1 MVRYQLC
8 DPGNAVVMTTTPIES
23 HVTCKCSQ
31 VKVTARS
38 SFPQSRCKHACC
50 LHENYVYAFAGKDG
64 NIALKDF
71 WRFNLGNKQWESVC
85 FRGDLPHH
93 LEGHTLVSCKKLMLI
108 FGGEFGDSLTESSL
122 WIINPDLGYIRKS
135 NLDCG
140 SDRPCI
146 RRYHTAVVH
155 DGAMYVYGGYIDMKG
170 SSAELWKYNI
180 DDEEWEQVKPKQSSR
195 DQPGGRHGHSA
206 VMFNKHMVI
215 YGGSC
220 DLVPKAELWSYSLG
234 VRRWLRIKTKYGP
247 PALSGHS
254 AVVISQRMFV
264 FGGENNREP
273 VNSLWY
279 FCFRSERW
287 TQIMMNDST
296 PARMYHSAL
305 FVTPSAENNAI
316 KASSMP
322 YLQKKIAKM
331 KLERPRSSP
340 GERSSIASTS
350 GYVRGLNFEKSESS
364 RRINYQNQASERK
377 VERPQVLTIDSS
389 GSEDSLKVTPSPSEN
404 VADKSPL
411 CPKKMDINYN
421 ALDILDRN
429 SVNCGI
435 DNPGVSDSTEEL
447 IRESSVQHLYQDGG
461 QVDSISKG
469 RSVFERSL
477 SYTTELERSQ
487 KRSGIIER
495 SYSGHV
501 LHRLEVL
508 ENKLVNDVDKN
519 YSSKKFRLD
528 PELVIEDLEHVDC
541 FPYDIEINYPSSNGK
556 KFNLSI
562 SSESVLLPNE
572 CETMEI
578 IELENCLSRTRS
590 KSTGEVHTCFLD
602 KQRSEKVTYS
612 KETEEV
618 QILAGLSH
626 VIGESGQ
633 NVERRN
639 DKNTLYDNIVKARRS
654 DQRGVTVYPDTKQRE
669 VTGSHYSVDSR
680 ETTFMSSDGT
690 EQGGP
695 RLYQKKQ
702 QQANNRVIKPTVPQ
716 ESPYILVIGGRD
728 NQTVNFGIKPLQLWK
743 LQVSPL

>member
-487 KRSGIIER
+487 KRS
-495 SYSGHV
+495 
-501 LHRLEVL
+501 
-508 ENKLVNDVDKN
+508 
-519 YSSKKFRLD
+519 
-528 PELVIEDLEHVDC
+528 
-541 FPYDIEINYPSSNGK
+541 
-556 KFNLSI
+556 
-562 SSESVLLPNE
+562 ESVLLPNE

>member
-1 MVRYQLC
+1 
-8 DPGNAVVMTTTPIES
+8 
-23 HVTCKCSQ
+23 
-31 VKVTARS
+31 
-38 SFPQSRCKHACC
+38 
-50 LHENYVYAFAGKDG
+50 
-64 NIALKDF
+64 
-71 WRFNLGNKQWESVC
+71 
-85 FRGDLPHH
+85 
-93 LEGHTLVSCKKLMLI
+93 MLI

-122 WIINPDLGYIRKS
+122 WIINP
-135 NLDCG
+135 
-140 SDRPCI
+140 
-146 RRYHTAVVH
+146 
-155 DGAMYVYGGYIDMKG
+155 
-170 SSAELWKYNI
+170 

-234 VRRWLRIKTKYGP
+234 
-247 PALSGHS
+247 
-254 AVVISQRMFV
+254 
-264 FGGENNREP
+264 
-273 VNSLWY
+273 
-279 FCFRSERW
+279 SERW

-350 GYVRGLNFEKSESS
+350 G
-364 RRINYQNQASERK
+364 
-377 VERPQVLTIDSS
+377 
-389 GSEDSLKVTPSPSEN
+389 
-404 VADKSPL
+404 
-411 CPKKMDINYN
+411 
-421 ALDILDRN
+421 N

-487 KRSGIIER
+487 KRS
-495 SYSGHV
+495 
-501 LHRLEVL
+501 
-508 ENKLVNDVDKN
+508 
-519 YSSKKFRLD
+519 
-528 PELVIEDLEHVDC
+528 
-541 FPYDIEINYPSSNGK
+541 
-556 KFNLSI
+556 
-562 SSESVLLPNE
+562 ESVLLPNE

-618 QILAGLSH
+618 QILA
-626 VIGESGQ
+626 
-633 NVERRN
+633 
-639 DKNTLYDNIVKARRS
+639 VKARRS

-743 LQVSPL
+743 LQILKLHSLF